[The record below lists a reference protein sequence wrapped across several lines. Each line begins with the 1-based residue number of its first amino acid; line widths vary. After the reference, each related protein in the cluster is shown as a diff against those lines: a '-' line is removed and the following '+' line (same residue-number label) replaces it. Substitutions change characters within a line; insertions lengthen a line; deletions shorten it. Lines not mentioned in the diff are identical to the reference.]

1 VYLTNDRQIEKIF
14 SRKKKKKNDKIFL
27 VRIISY
33 YESRRNFE
41 IKKRKGKERK
51 VFCFNRFLTNTGL
64 PRVSCKKKRL
74 IIDDWRERIFFNRG

>member
-1 VYLTNDRQIEKIF
+1 VYLTNDRQIEKTKKRIF
-14 SRKKKKKNDKIFL
+14 SRKKKNDKIFL

-64 PRVSCKKKRL
+64 PRVSCKRKKRL
-74 IIDDWRERIFFNRG
+74 IIDDWRERIFF